1 MIARGT
7 QAEPFAV
14 QNLVVAYRAEPVLW
28 NVTWS
33 ARAGAMSAIVGPNG
47 AGKST
52 LLNAAVGLVPI
63 VSGRATFWG
72 LDFKDARQRIAYVP
86 QRESIDWDFPIT
98 AAQVVEMG
106 ITHGAAWL
114 VPDFLPRWTR
124 QLFGKGTLRAET
136 KTLEALERVGMADFA
151 RRPIG
156 ELSGGQ
162 QQRVFLARALAQEAD
177 LYLLDEPFAGV
188 DVATEEILTSQ
199 LRALTRAGKTI
210 VAVHHDLEDVADRFD
225 DVAVLHRE
233 LVASGPAKETLS
245 EATIARAFRQPLPP
259 LALDPA
265 AHG

>member
-1 MIARGT
+1 VIVR
-7 QAEPFAV
+7 QDLEVPFAV
-14 QNLVVAYRAEPVLW
+14 RDLVVAYRAEPVLW

-33 ARAGAMSAIVGPNG
+33 ARPGALSAIVGPNG

-52 LLNAAVGLVPI
+52 LLNAAVGLVPT
-63 VSGRATFWG
+63 VSGEATFWG
-72 LDFKDARQRIAYVP
+72 LPFKEARERIAYVP

-106 ITHGAAWL
+106 ITRGSSWL
-114 VPDFLPRWTR
+114 VPDFLPQWSHRLLGRSQVLARKKTR
-124 QLFGKGTLRAET
+124 Q
-136 KTLEALERVGMADFA
+136 ALERVGMQDFA

-188 DVATEEILTSQ
+188 DVATEEILTHELRQ
-199 LRALTRAGKTI
+199 LALAGKTV

-225 DVAVLHRE
+225 DVVILNRE
-233 LVASGPAKETLS
+233 LIASGRARETLT
-245 EATIARAFRQPLPP
+245 EETIARAFRQPRSPMAQGTAPP
-259 LALDPA
+259 R
-265 AHG
+265 